1 MLVRKLRY
9 GNSKALYAIQNMFSI
24 SNLNANRIPRCQI
37 TSFSMAFQGSI
48 NNDMEVLPGNIH
60 PWRSFSTIT
69 STILVQA
76 KDPAKLTED
85 LQNALDENR
94 LHDAWNLNEQHMNM
108 DGFPRKS
115 IVNNL
120 LRTSS
125 QSLQPQWLE
134 RSFHLV
140 QKAIQE
146 HKQNLLEK
154 NTLIYLSLC
163 LSRSGLHVNAATLLR
178 KLLETEQ
185 FPPVSCWSAILA
197 YMSQTASG
205 AYLAA
210 ELVLE
215 IGFIFQDGRV
225 DPRKK
230 SNEELIS
237 MKPNTTAV
245 NIALAGCILF
255 GKNRKA
261 EQILDMIPR
270 IGVKTDVTMLIMMG
284 YVYERNG
291 RKEELKKLK
300 RYVDEAHDLSDV
312 QFREFYNCLLSCH
325 LKFGDLESASCMVLE
340 MLRKAKKAR
349 DSLGMANFRFEATK
363 VDNSA
368 IEFHQIESREGLT
381 REKST
386 DVERTLSYGD
396 FCGDRKFIKLEADAK
411 EQLNDLV
418 MKFRNEKQLIT
429 TEHGIL
435 KPTDTMFVKLVKLF
449 LTAGKI
455 KELVRFLIK
464 VSKESSPVSPD
475 SSPLIQVVNSCIS
488 LGWLNHAHDL
498 LDEMRVSGFNTGT
511 SVYSSLLKAY
521 CKENKTE
528 EAKSLLRDA
537 RIAGVQLD
545 SSSYKSLIESHV
557 VNEHTQQ
564 ALNLFKEM
572 KESKLDNFSQHSQHS
587 QNSQNSQNEFET
599 LVKGC
604 VGRGEAKL
612 MEELLREIKNGH
624 ELDCGVHDWNNVIH
638 FFCRKKLMQDAEKA
652 LKKMRSLGHV
662 PNAQTFHSLVT
673 GYAAIGGKYS
683 EVTEL
688 WGEMK
693 VLGLYHGM
701 KFDQE
706 LLDSVLYCFV
716 RGGFFIRANEVVE
729 MMEKGRMFVDKYK
742 YRTLFLKYHKTF
754 CKGKSP
760 KFQTESQISRR
771 EAALRFKKWVGL
783 F

>member
-1 MLVRKLRY
+1 
-9 GNSKALYAIQNMFSI
+9 
-24 SNLNANRIPRCQI
+24 
-37 TSFSMAFQGSI
+37 
-48 NNDMEVLPGNIH
+48 MEVLPGNIH

-94 LHDAWNLNEQHMNM
+94 LHDAWNLHEQHMNM

-120 LRTSS
+120 LTTSS
-125 QSLQPQWLE
+125 QSLHPQWLE

-154 NTLIYLSLC
+154 KTLIYLSLC
-163 LSRSGLHVNAATLLR
+163 LARSGFHVNTATLLR

-245 NIALAGCILF
+245 NIALAGCVLF

-270 IGVKTDVTMLIMMG
+270 IGVKTDVTMLIIMG

-340 MLRKAKKAR
+340 MLRKAKKAQ
-349 DSLGMANFRFEATK
+349 DSLGMATFRFEATK
-363 VDNSA
+363 VDNTA
-368 IEFHQIESREGLT
+368 IEFHRIESREGLT

-386 DVERTLSYGD
+386 DVEHTLSYGD
-396 FCGDRKFIKLEADAK
+396 FCGDRKFINLEAESK
-411 EQLNDLV
+411 ELLNDLV
-418 MKFRNEKQLIT
+418 MKFRNGKQLIT

-435 KPTDTMFVKLVKLF
+435 KPTDTVFVKLVKLF

-464 VSKESSPVSPD
+464 VSKEGSPD
-475 SSPLIQVVNSCIS
+475 SSPLIQVVNSYIS

-498 LDEMRVSGFNTGT
+498 LDEMRVSGFNTGA

-537 RIAGVQLD
+537 RNAKIQLD
-545 SSSYKSLIESHV
+545 ASSYKSLIESHV
-557 VNEHTQQ
+557 VNEQSHE

-572 KESKLDNFSQHSQHS
+572 KESKLDKFNQDSH
-587 QNSQNSQNEFET
+587 NEFDM
-599 LVKGC
+599 LVS
-604 VGRGEAKL
+604 GEPKL
-612 MEELLREIKNGH
+612 MGELLQEIKNGH
-624 ELDCGVHDWNNVIH
+624 ELECGVHDWNNVIH
-638 FFCRKKLMQDAEKA
+638 FFSRKKLMHDAEKA

-716 RGGFFIRANEVVE
+716 RVGFFIRTNEVVE

-742 YRTLFLKYHKTF
+742 YRMLFL
-754 CKGKSP
+754 
-760 KFQTESQISRR
+760 
-771 EAALRFKKWVGL
+771 
-783 F
+783 